1 MTAASLI
8 RSSMGLVHA
17 ASASLDPE
25 GFFRRRAAR
34 ADPTIMTFPGLG
46 EVLFFGTKQAAHDI
60 LTIPAAVCEAPTPNP
75 IEPIVGEGSLILL
88 SGEEHRRERGLLM
101 PAFHGERVKA
111 YLGAVAATTTEQIRS
126 LRPGDRI
133 AVRELALGIALQ
145 VIIRVVFGVAD
156 RHRQSEYAHAITD
169 LLRANSAPLMLMPA
183 LHRDIA
189 GRGPWGRLLRLRAHL
204 DHLLAADIDHR
215 LESGFQHA
223 DVLDAL
229 ISATNNDGRRHGQPQ
244 LHDQLRTLLAAGHET
259 SATSLTWALYH
270 IYREDVVRERLAAE
284 LAESPSPEYMP
295 ALPYL
300 GAVVKETLRMH
311 PVVPI
316 VLRRLTRPL
325 TVDGVSCSRGDT
337 VGIALYALHF
347 DPSIWPYPDRFNP
360 ARFLGGNSSPFEY
373 APFGGGSRRCIG
385 ASFAG
390 CELAVAIGTILRTV
404 ELRMP
409 PTERSRK
416 PPRVVPRGIAVVP
429 DREITLEVLD
439 RFAAA

>member
-1 MTAASLI
+1 MTAASVI

-17 ASASLDPE
+17 VSAGLDPE

-34 ADPTIMTFPGLG
+34 TDPTVVTFPGLG
-46 EVLFFGTKQAAHDI
+46 EVLFFGTKQAARDI
-60 LTIPAAVCEAPTPNP
+60 LTIPAAVCRAPSPNP

-88 SGEEHRRERGLLM
+88 SGEEHRRERALLM
-101 PAFHGERVKA
+101 PAFHGERMRA
-111 YLGAVAATTTEQIRS
+111 YLGTVAETTAEQIRS

-156 RHRQSEYAHAITD
+156 RHRQGEYAHAVKD

-183 LHRDIA
+183 LRRDIA
-189 GRGPWGRLLRLRAHL
+189 GRGPWGRLLKLRAHL
-204 DHLLAADIDHR
+204 DHLLAEDMDHHR
-215 LESGFQHA
+215 GSGFRRA
-223 DVLDAL
+223 DVRDAL
-229 ISATNNDGRRHGQPQ
+229 LSATNDQDRRHGQPR
-244 LHDQLRTLLAAGHET
+244 LYDQLRTLLAAGHET
-259 SATSLTWALYH
+259 SATSLTWTLYH
-270 IYREDVVRERLAAE
+270 IYRDDVVRERLGAE
-284 LAESPSPEYMP
+284 LSECPSPEYLP

-300 GAVVKETLRMH
+300 GAVIKETLRMH

-316 VLRRLTRPL
+316 VLRRLAGPL
-325 TVDGVSCSRGDT
+325 TIGGVWCSRGDT

-347 DPSIWPYPDRFNP
+347 DPSMWPDPDRFDP
-360 ARFLGGNSSPFEY
+360 ERFLGTDLSPFEY

-385 ASFAG
+385 ASFAL

-409 PTERSRK
+409 PMERSRR
-416 PPRVVPRGIAVVP
+416 PPRVVPRGIATVP

-439 RFAAA
+439 RHAAA

>member
-1 MTAASLI
+1 MTATSVI

-17 ASASLDPE
+17 VSAGLDPE
-25 GFFRRRAAR
+25 GFFRRRAGR
-34 ADPTIMTFPGLG
+34 TDPTVATFPGLG
-46 EVLFFGTKQAAHDI
+46 EVLFFGTKQAAREI
-60 LTIPAAVCEAPTPNP
+60 LTIPAAVCRAPTPNP
-75 IEPIVGEGSLILL
+75 IEPIVGRGSLILL

-101 PAFHGERVKA
+101 PAFHGERMNA
-111 YLGAVAATTTEQIRS
+111 YLDTIATTTTEQIRS

-133 AVRELALGIALQ
+133 AVREFARGIALQ

-156 RHRQSEYAHAITD
+156 RHRQGEYAHAITD
-169 LLRANSAPLMLMPA
+169 LLRANSAPLMLIPA
-183 LHRDIA
+183 LRRDIA

-204 DHLLAADIDHR
+204 DHLLAEDMDHR
-215 LESGFQHA
+215 QQSYFQRA

-229 ISATNNDGRRHGQPQ
+229 LSATSEHGRRDGRAQ

-270 IYREDVVRERLAAE
+270 MHRDDVVRERLAAE
-284 LAESPSPEYMP
+284 LSGHPSPENMP

-300 GAVVKETLRMH
+300 GAVIKETLRMH

-316 VLRRLTRPL
+316 VMRRLARPL
-325 TVDGVSCSRGDT
+325 TIDGVSCAPGDT

-347 DPSIWPYPDRFNP
+347 DPSIWPHPDRFDP
-360 ARFLGGNSSPFEY
+360 ERFLRGNPSPFEY

-385 ASFAG
+385 ASFAS

-404 ELRMP
+404 ELQMP

-416 PPRVVPRGIAVVP
+416 PPRAVPRGIAAVP
-429 DREITLEVLD
+429 DREIALEVLD
-439 RFAAA
+439 QLAVA